1 MIHPF
6 RRPAGNRVQVLDTA
20 PHLHELALGEPAG
33 NSGIR
38 FRFAYNFAYNNDV
51 VRFQVFRRDIRR
63 TLCKD
68 VLLPRCEKL

>member
-6 RRPAGNRVQVLDTA
+6 GRPAGNRVQVLDTA
-20 PHLHELALGEPAG
+20 THLHELALGEPAG

-38 FRFAYNFAYNNDV
+38 FRFAYNNDV